1 LSFLFLAPEIISGAN
16 SPKGGGEQMR
26 KYEVMLAINPQ
37 LEEVELTA
45 LIEKVKKV
53 IPKEKGEITNVNIWG
68 KRRLAY
74 EIKDFTEAIYVVI
87 KFNADETSIFEFE
100 RVLKLEEK
108 IIRYLLTLQPE
119 EKVVKKV
126 KKK

>member
-1 LSFLFLAPEIISGAN
+1 MSFLFLAPEIISGAN

>member
-1 LSFLFLAPEIISGAN
+1 M
-16 SPKGGGEQMR
+16 K
-26 KYEVMLAINPQ
+26 KYEVMLVINPQ
-37 LEEVELTA
+37 LEAEELTL

-53 IPKEKGEITNVNIWG
+53 ISKEKGEVTNVNTWG

-74 EIKDFTEAIYVVI
+74 EIKDFAEAIYVVM
-87 KFNADETSIFEFE
+87 KFNVEATSISEFE

-119 EKVVKKV
+119 VKVVKKL
-126 KKK
+126 KKAKK

>member
-1 LSFLFLAPEIISGAN
+1 MRFLFLAPEIISGAN